1 MERGEG
7 VLLGVRRS
15 RSRVDVAC
23 LIPDPLPIFCEDC
36 CSRSKLEVG
45 TGGRVLCNLHAC
57 FRDAQVRRA
66 KGGLTCQNNKNRL
79 CRCMVLTQLM
89 K

>member
-23 LIPDPLPIFCEDC
+23 FIPDPLPILCEDC

-45 TGGRVLCNLHAC
+45 TGGRVLCNLHAW
-57 FRDAQVRRA
+57 FPDAQVRRT
-66 KGGLTCQNNKNRL
+66 KGGLTGRMRNNKVRL
-79 CRCMVLTQLM
+79 CDYVAVWC
-89 K
+89 